1 MQIEVYFSGGVPAP
15 GEVSGRVVLVID
27 VLRASTTIAVAL
39 DHGAR
44 AVIPFESTDEV
55 VTRSKGFERRDV
67 LLAGERRM
75 RTIPGFDLGNSPR
88 EFTREVVEGKTIL
101 FSTSNGTH
109 VLSGVQGA
117 RDVLVGAFVNFS
129 AVVAMLRAAARS
141 GTDISIVCA
150 GSERQFALEDAVC
163 AGRFVRA
170 ISQRG
175 IEANL
180 NDSAQAAVLLDRYYG
195 RDLPALFEAAAHGR
209 ALREAGFG
217 EDLAVCAS
225 VDAHPSV
232 PVLLDRQVVR
242 LGTSR
247 ER

>member
-1 MQIEVYFSGGVPAP
+1 MQIDVFFGGGVPTP
-15 GEVSGRVVLVID
+15 SEVSGRVVLVID
-27 VLRASTTIAVAL
+27 VLRASTTVAVAL
-39 DHGAR
+39 HHGAR

-55 VTRSKGFERRDV
+55 VARSKGFERRDV

-75 RTIPGFDLGNSPR
+75 RTIPGFDLGNSPL

-101 FSTSNGTH
+101 FSTSNGTRA
-109 VLSGVQGA
+109 LSAVQGA

-129 AVVAMLRAAARS
+129 AVLAMLRAAARA
-141 GTDISIVCA
+141 GTDLTLVCA

-175 IEANL
+175 IRPEL
-180 NDSAQAAVLLDRYYG
+180 NDSARAAVLLDRYFG
-195 RDLPALFEAAAHGR
+195 RDLPALFEESTHGR
-209 ALREAGFG
+209 ALRDAGFAT
-217 EDLAVCAS
+217 DLALCAS
-225 VDAHPSV
+225 LDAYPCV

>member
-1 MQIEVYFSGGVPAP
+1 MQIDVYFSGVPNPADA
-15 GEVSGRVVLVID
+15 GGRVVLVID

-39 DHGAR
+39 HHGAR
-44 AVIPFESTDEV
+44 AVIPFENAEEV
-55 VTRSKGFERRDV
+55 VARSKGFERSDV

-75 RTIPGFDLGNSPR
+75 RAIAGFDLGNSPL
-88 EFTREVVEGKTIL
+88 EFSREVVEGRTIL
-101 FSTSNGTH
+101 FSTSNGTRA
-109 VLSGVQGA
+109 LSSVQGA

-129 AVVAMLRAAARS
+129 AVVAMLRAAARA
-141 GTDISIVCA
+141 GTDVAIVCA

-175 IEANL
+175 IRPDL
-180 NDSAQAAVLLDRYYG
+180 NDAARAAVLLDKRFG
-195 RDLPALFEAAAHGR
+195 RDLPALFEACEHGR
-209 ALREAGFG
+209 SLREAGFG
-217 EDLAVCAS
+217 ADLPVCAS
-225 VDAHPSV
+225 VDTHAVV

-247 ER
+247 GR